1 MYVDRRRCEQSSSCI
16 AVINRCTEDAAAAA
30 VAAVAVIYIHL
41 ATTQDGSWLRKKRRR

>member
-16 AVINRCTEDAAAAA
+16 AVMNRCTEDAAAAA
-30 VAAVAVIYIHL
+30 AAVAVIYIHL